1 MDIGRTRNTSEL
13 YLVGETTTK
22 TYPLRLALTMDN
34 TEFDDQLSVVTNVM
48 SNLPVKKLLID
59 QTGIGRNLAE
69 NATKKFSQK
78 VEGVDFTNA
87 TKAFWA
93 GNTKMVMQ
101 QQKAPIPVDREMAY
115 QIHSIKKNVTPSKN
129 VVFDTDRNEKH
140 HADKFWALALAHS
153 AALTPKMTVSFGRLR
168 M

>member
-1 MDIGRTRNTSEL
+1 
-13 YLVGETTTK
+13 
-22 TYPLRLALTMDN
+22 MDN
-34 TEFDDQLSVVTNVM
+34 TEFDDQQSVVASVM
-48 SNLPVKKLLID
+48 ANLPVKKLLID

-69 NATKKFSQK
+69 NAAKKFGQK

-87 TKAFWA
+87 TKQFWA
-93 GNTKMVMQ
+93 GNTKMLMQ
-101 QQKAPIPVDREMAY
+101 QRKAPIPIDREMAY
-115 QIHSIKKNVTPSKN
+115 QIHSIKKLITPSKN

-153 AALTPKMTVSFGRLR
+153 AALEPKMTVTFGRLR